1 MLARLERA
9 SALCCCCCCFLGCWL
24 PGEIDQTIQ
33 AAKEKT
39 PKQIGLHK
47 DRKK

>member
-9 SALCCCCCCFLGCWL
+9 SALCCCCLGGWL
-24 PGEIDQTIQ
+24 PREIDQTIQ

-39 PKQIGLHK
+39 PKQFGLHK